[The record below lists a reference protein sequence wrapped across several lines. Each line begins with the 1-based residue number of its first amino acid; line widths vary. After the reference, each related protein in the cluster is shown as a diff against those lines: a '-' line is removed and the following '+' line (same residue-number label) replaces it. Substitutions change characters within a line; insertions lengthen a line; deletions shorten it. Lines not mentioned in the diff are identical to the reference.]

1 MIWFYEFV
9 PLNSLDFLTL
19 QILLKYPTWRISYI
33 ILNENFFSSFSHFK
47 FLKSL
52 SQLKNKSV
60 KESMKNQNGALYK
73 KKKKSKNIF
82 WQDNFSLLKVSV

>member
-1 MIWFYEFV
+1 MKNILYHSQWK
-9 PLNSLDFLTL
+9 FLL
-19 QILLKYPTWRISYI
+19 
-33 ILNENFFSSFSHFK
+33 FFLSFQK

-73 KKKKSKNIF
+73 KKKIQKHF
-82 WQDNFSLLKVSV
+82 LTGQF